1 MAMPIKVIE
10 EFMNKRISMLMK
22 DSRILEGT
30 LIGFD
35 EYMNLIIDDTEEKI
49 NDTVRKLGVVI
60 VRGNNI
66 LRIASK

>member
-1 MAMPIKVIE
+1 MTMPIKVIE

-22 DSRILEGT
+22 DSRILEGV
-30 LIGFD
+30 LIGYD
-35 EYMNLIIDDTEEKI
+35 EYMNLIINDTEERM
-49 NDTVRKLGVVI
+49 NESVRRLGVVI

>member
-1 MAMPIKVIE
+1 MTMPIKVIE

-22 DSRILEGT
+22 DSRILEGV
-30 LIGFD
+30 LIGYD
-35 EYMNLIIDDTEEKI
+35 EYMNLIINDTEEKMNESI
-49 NDTVRKLGVVI
+49 RKLGIVI

>member
-1 MAMPIKVIE
+1 MTMPIKVID

-22 DSRILEGT
+22 DSRILEGV
-30 LIGFD
+30 LIGYD
-35 EYMNLIIDDTEEKI
+35 EYMNLIINDTEERM
-49 NDTVRKLGVVI
+49 NESVRKLGVVI

>member
-1 MAMPIKVIE
+1 MPIKVIE

-35 EYMNLIIDDTEEKI
+35 EYMNLIIDDTE
-49 NDTVRKLGVVI
+49 
-60 VRGNNI
+60 
-66 LRIASK
+66 

>member
-1 MAMPIKVIE
+1 MTMPIKVIE

-22 DSRILEGT
+22 DSRILEGV
-30 LIGFD
+30 LIGYD
-35 EYMNLIIDDTEEKI
+35 EYMNLIINDTEERM
-49 NDTVRKLGVVI
+49 NDTVRKLGIVI